1 MMTAA
6 REILEA
12 RIKSRIIS
20 SQIQTPSWHWTVGI
34 VLNNYILLFIVER
47 RNVIGQL
54 LTTVHELLWQGS
66 HTRFNWDKRIDT
78 KKRHPIWDVI
88 THPCPNIFAKSLRVG
103 AWMDNYIP
111 LFYADVI
118 TFPCF
123 NLALLAKGSPEDFAE
138 IESDPGI
145 YTQVS
150 VKFLSVYLN
159 ERIHP
164 GDYELDHVIK
174 MPFST
179 VLMVSWNPSTRKAL
193 WFSTSTKTQLCKKF
207 LVIIYQIVGITHIYR
222 MWLLFEANVLA

>member
-66 HTRFNWDKRIDT
+66 HTRFNWDKRID

-164 GDYELDHVIK
+164 GDYESRCRLVPFWWFHGIPLLGKHCDLALRRKLSCVRKFWLSYIK
-174 MPFST
+174 SL
-179 VLMVSWNPSTRKAL
+179 VLHTYTGCGCCLRQ
-193 WFSTSTKTQLCKKF
+193 TC
-207 LVIIYQIVGITHIYR
+207 
-222 MWLLFEANVLA
+222 